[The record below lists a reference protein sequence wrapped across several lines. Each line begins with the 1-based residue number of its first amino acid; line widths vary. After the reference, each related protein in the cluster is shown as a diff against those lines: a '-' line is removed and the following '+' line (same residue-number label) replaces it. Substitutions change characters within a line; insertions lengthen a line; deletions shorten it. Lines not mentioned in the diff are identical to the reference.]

1 MAQAEQV
8 CITEVLDGRIYLG
21 NLAAA
26 RDVERRNQLG
36 ITRVLSVC
44 PDYPS
49 EGGDHHEVIDVE
61 DDEYQDILVH
71 LPGACAFIQ
80 RAVDR
85 REKVLVH
92 CKMGISRSATVV
104 AAYLMKSQGMDAST
118 ALRYLTQKR
127 HQIHP
132 NYGFIKQL
140 EAFEKCKDEE
150 SLGPLNP
157 VYKSWKR
164 RHRQDV
170 TCYLNRL
177 EDVALIIPD
186 RLMLMSHFPEDEQ
199 QGRSLLANIG
209 ITHLVTLS
217 PAGSKLLPRDALRDA
232 HHIEVPE
239 EDPDSVMDLL
249 LGAVTFIQRA
259 AEQEGRV
266 MIYSE
271 NEPRACMTACAYLV
285 ATGRATNSEEARA
298 VVQEAVLLGEPPE
311 AWQRRLK
318 LLDEPS
324 FKQSLEDA
332 LSAATVSTAS
342 DASGSSPGS
351 SSGPG
356 TPDGVTEPLYLPN
369 PAQITGKPFK
379 MEGVMDALSAIQEI
393 SKKEFVN
400 SPVVAPRITASVV
413 A

>member
-217 PAGSKLLPRDALRDA
+217 PAGSKLLPRDALKDA

-259 AEQEGRV
+259 AEQEGRWLQRDERQILRKLELWSKKV
-266 MIYSE
+266 
-271 NEPRACMTACAYLV
+271 RGFCV
-285 ATGRATNSEEARA
+285 
-298 VVQEAVLLGEPPE
+298 AVLLGEPPE

-342 DASGSSPGS
+342 DVSGSSPGS

-356 TPDGVTEPLYLPN
+356 TPRDGVTEPLYLPN
-369 PAQITGKPFK
+369 PAVITGKPFK
-379 MEGVMDALSAIQEI
+379 MEGVMDALSAIQEAT
-393 SKKEFVN
+393 KKEFAS